1 MIAQNLEE
9 LKSPSTDSVVTEN
22 QSQNVSNEKCPA
34 NEIDMKTEFVNFRK
48 KQFETGHVEN
58 IVRDP
63 QRESKTKKYS
73 EKKKYENEWNRLT
86 AIADVETV
94 MARASHF
101 EDIDPDKFARLK
113 SKLPTSPPMSEN
125 VQAHENFCYDFNPN
139 HFYESQSQYKTTKPS
154 TRQSSIDSS
163 FSLPIARGLSY
174 FYALF
179 T

>member
-1 MIAQNLEE
+1 MIIQNIEE
-9 LKSPSTDSVVTEN
+9 LKSPSTTDSIIIEN
-22 QSQNVSNEKCPA
+22 PREINSNEKSSM

-94 MARASHF
+94 MERASHF

-113 SKLPTSPPMSEN
+113 SKFPILPSMHEN
-125 VQAHENFCYDFNPN
+125 YDSHENFFYDFNPN
-139 HFYESQSQYKTTKPS
+139 HFYDSQTQSQSQSQSQYKLIKPS
-154 TRQSSIDSS
+154 TRHSSFDSS
-163 FSLPIARGLSY
+163 SSLNMPR
-174 FYALF
+174 
-179 T
+179 